1 MTIQINTRTFVGISN
16 LLLQRQSD
24 GVIFSWP
31 QPETFV
37 LNTNVEE
44 REQMGRSADGRMTRL
59 NTYIAGETPTLSVTY
74 NYISGEML
82 AFQVG
87 KQLVSGTFDT
97 FIPRSLVVREISYS
111 AAAAGFL
118 YNGVLQTDAETAGAL
133 NGASASY
140 TDPDTK
146 ASTALTRAAFD
157 TFDESVDDQFA
168 VGDDGA
174 LKFSTNLATANTL
187 VTMLIP
193 ASIAG
198 AKISE
203 TLVGPMRL
211 YATMVS
217 TDNTVTIFEA
227 PNCSASLAGRSADF
241 SAGNLEMTMFL
252 NNEPGS
258 CSSWSILET
267 PLKIACQ

>member
-37 LNTNVEE
+37 LNTNIEEVE
-44 REQMGRSADGRMTRL
+44 QTGRATDGRKTRL
-59 NTYIAGETPTLSVTY
+59 NTYINGEMPTLNITY
-74 NYISGEML
+74 SYISGEML

-87 KQLVSGTFDT
+87 KLMSSGTFDT
-97 FIPRSLVVREISYS
+97 FVPRSLVVREAEYD
-111 AAAAGFL
+111 AAASGFL
-118 YNGVLQTDAETAGAL
+118 YNGVLATDAEAAGAL
-133 NGASASY
+133 NGAAASY

-146 ASTALTRAAFD
+146 VSTALTRQAFASFNAA
-157 TFDESVDDQFA
+157 TDDSFA

-174 LKFSTNLATANTL
+174 LKFSTNLVSANTL

-203 TLVGPMRL
+203 TLIGPMRM
-211 YATMVS
+211 YATMIS

-241 SAGNLEMTMFL
+241 GAGNLEMSMFL
-252 NNEPGS
+252 NNETGT
-258 CSSWSILET
+258 CGSWSIIET
-267 PLKIACQ
+267 PLSVGCL

>member
-37 LNTNVEE
+37 LNTNIEEVE
-44 REQMGRSADGRMTRL
+44 QFGRSQDGRRARL
-59 NTYIAGETPTLSVTY
+59 ATYVNAELPTLSITY
-74 NYISGEML
+74 SYISGEML
-82 AFQVG
+82 AFSVG
-87 KQLVSGTFDT
+87 KQMASGTFDT
-97 FIPRSLVVREISYS
+97 FVPRSLVVQEAEYS
-111 AAAAGFL
+111 AAASGFL
-118 YNGVLQTDAETAGAL
+118 YNGVLATDAEAAGAL

-146 ASTALTRAAFD
+146 VSTALTRQAYASFNAA
-157 TFDESVDDQFA
+157 TDDSFA

-174 LKFSTNLATANTL
+174 LKFSTNLVSSNTL

-198 AKISE
+198 SKISE
-203 TLVGPMRL
+203 TLVGPLRL
-211 YATMVS
+211 YATMIS
-217 TDNTVTIFEA
+217 TNNTVTIFEA

-241 SAGNLEMTMFL
+241 GAGNLEMSLFL
-252 NNEPGS
+252 NNVPGS
-258 CSSWSILET
+258 CGSWSIIET
-267 PLKIACQ
+267 PQSVLCA